1 MGQLEDYVRY
11 WREQGYTDDNLREN
25 LTSQGYDPAEVEAAL
40 GGKSSDTSLKAAV
53 VVIVWLIAVGFLAT
67 WFFFPTGD
75 NAPGSDATL
84 PDDDWAIEEGNGTDA
99 SATASP
105 PLGEGDISECLG
117 HDILHE
123 RTACIR
129 RVANR
134 TGDLTTCDKMEGQDD
149 RVECRAFVTRD
160 LSMCSSIERAAKR
173 DLCITNLVAGA
184 SDPAVCRAIT
194 DIGPR
199 DVCLFNVATSRKDPA
214 ICEEM
219 SEHSYYKAQC
229 LQSSA
234 IGTPDTNVTP
244 E

>member
-1 MGQLEDYVRY
+1 
-11 WREQGYTDDNLREN
+11 
-25 LTSQGYDPAEVEAAL
+25 
-40 GGKSSDTSLKAAV
+40 AV
-53 VVIVWLIAVGFLAT
+53 T
-67 WFFFPTGD
+67 
-75 NAPGSDATL
+75 APPL
-84 PDDDWAIEEGNGTDA
+84 
-99 SATASP
+99 
-105 PLGEGDISECLG
+105 LGEGDSSECLEQ
-117 HDILHE
+117 DILHE
-123 RTACIR
+123 RTSCIK

-134 TGDLTTCDKMEGQDD
+134 TGDLTVCDKMENQDD

-184 SDPAVCRAIT
+184 SDPAVCRTIT

-214 ICEEM
+214 VCEEM

-229 LQSSA
+229 LKSA
-234 IGTPDTNVTP
+234 VIGAPSNNVTP

>member
-11 WREQGYTDDNLREN
+11 WREQGYSDDNLREN
-25 LTSQGYDPAEVEAAL
+25 LTSQGYDPAEIEVAL
-40 GGKSSDTSLKAAV
+40 GGGSSDTSLKAAMV
-53 VVIVWLIAVGFLAT
+53 VMVWLIAVGFLAI
-67 WFFFPTGD
+67 WFFFPGGGD
-75 NAPGSDATL
+75 APGSDAPL
-84 PDDDWAIEEGNGTDA
+84 PDGDGAFDEGNGTDA

-105 PLGEGDISECLG
+105 PLGEGDISECLEQ
-117 HDILHE
+117 DILHE

-134 TGDLTTCDKMEGQDD
+134 TGDLTVCDKMENQDD

-173 DLCITNLVAGA
+173 DLCITNLVTGER
-184 SDPAVCRAIT
+184 DPAVCRAIT

-214 ICEEM
+214 VCEEM

-229 LQSSA
+229 LKSA
-234 IGTPDTNVTP
+234 AVGASDLNVTP
-244 E
+244 D